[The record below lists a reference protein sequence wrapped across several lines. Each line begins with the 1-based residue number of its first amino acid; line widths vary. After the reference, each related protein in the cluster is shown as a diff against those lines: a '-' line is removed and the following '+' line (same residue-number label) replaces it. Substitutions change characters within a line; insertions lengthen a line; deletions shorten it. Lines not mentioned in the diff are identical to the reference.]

1 METRIKNN
9 NRAVRRKNIDIPEDT
24 FRFLSVKAAAQG
36 TNLKKYIESLL
47 ERSVED
53 MEDSELYAYLSKTDP
68 AGKIMIS
75 QAEQDEFEKWLGI

>member
-1 METRIKNN
+1 MDTKIKSN
-9 NRAVRRKNIDIPEDT
+9 NRPVRRKNIDIPEDT

-53 MEDSELYAYLSKTDP
+53 LEDSELYAYLNKTDP
-68 AGKIMIS
+68 AGKIMLS
-75 QAEQDEFEKWLGI
+75 KAEQDEFEKWVGV